1 MEIKYI
7 SSNGKSYNLIGEK
20 MRATSGNFHRY
31 AWTKNV
37 KKTSGKERLIKFT
50 KESVNYQLTLTL
62 RGDLDQRKEMLNE
75 LIDCFEQDVINREPG
90 TIYVGEYYIKCF
102 IVSSETKIS
111 EIRNCWSECIVG
123 IYCTDSFWRKE
134 RKCEFKKDVV
144 KKSGENLDFP
154 FDFPFDL
161 TGDEKGNGNVEL
173 NHYTSCD
180 FLLTIY
186 GPCTNPRIV
195 IGDNLYE
202 VKTKLD
208 DGEYL
213 LVDSKEGTVVRVRT
227 NGMKVNEFDNRATD
241 PNSPFEK
248 VQPGYNLVSWDGSFG
263 FDLMLF
269 VERSEPEW

>member
-7 SSNGKSYNLIGEK
+7 SSNRKSYNLIGEK
-20 MRATSGNFHRY
+20 MMATSGNFHRY

-37 KKTSGKERLIKFT
+37 KKTSDKERLIKFT

-75 LIDCFEQDVINREPG
+75 LIDCFEQDVINGEPG

-111 EIRNCWSECIVG
+111 EIRNCWSECLVG
-123 IYCTDSFWRKE
+123 IYCTDSFWHKE
-134 RKCEFKKDVV
+134 RKYEFKKDVV

-161 TGDEKGNGNVEL
+161 TGDEKGVGNVEL
-173 NHYTSCD
+173 NHYASCD

-227 NGMKVNEFDNRATD
+227 NGMKVNEFDNRVTD

-248 VQPGYNLVSWDGSFG
+248 VQPGYNIVSWDGSFG

-269 VERSEPEW
+269 IERSEPEW